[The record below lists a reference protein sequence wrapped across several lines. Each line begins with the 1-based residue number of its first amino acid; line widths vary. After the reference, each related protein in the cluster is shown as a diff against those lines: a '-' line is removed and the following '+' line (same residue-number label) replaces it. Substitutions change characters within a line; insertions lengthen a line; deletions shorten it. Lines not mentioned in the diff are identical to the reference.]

1 MIGKLKN
8 IINRLTIT
16 DTEDEKSQEIL
27 TELFEDVATQ
37 TSEAEKQ
44 GDDWI
49 YLNDSYRRFLI
60 VSSLPAV
67 MHLLDEEAPLDKIPP
82 HVGSNYKQRKVDTD
96 DSVTEH
102 LQQSSIFR
110 SRHRIRQESDIK
122 NSTSRRCDGR
132 MLRENR
138 TVSRLRETEYVDEA
152 IYFDLRTPSLDE
164 LDILTDWVLTE
175 LRNEDIG
182 IKPIQFRNE
191 DALETVSPIGSEL
204 ITHSLRFDVDTAS
217 KIVVHF
223 MSTHKEPSEEY
234 ISKQYDRLM
243 KYYERNTDGSSNSD
257 GQKE

>member
-1 MIGKLKN
+1 MIEKLKY
-8 IINRLTIT
+8 IISRLTGT
-16 DTEDEKSQEIL
+16 DKKDEKSQKII
-27 TELFEDVATQ
+27 TELFQDVATQ

-49 YLNDSYRRFLI
+49 YLNNSYRRFLI
-60 VSSLPAV
+60 VSSLPAGI
-67 MHLLDEEAPLDKIPP
+67 HLLDGETPLDKIPA
-82 HVGSNYKQRKVDTD
+82 HVGSNYKQSQVDTD

-102 LQQSSIFR
+102 LQQNSIYR
-110 SRHRIRQESDIK
+110 SRHRIQQESNIT
-122 NSTSRRCDGR
+122 NSISRRCDAR
-132 MLRENR
+132 MLREKR
-138 TVSRLRETEYVDEA
+138 TVSRLRETEYVDKA

-204 ITHSLRFDVDTAS
+204 ITHRLRFDIETGS
-217 KIVVHF
+217 KIVAYF

-234 ISKQYDRLM
+234 FSKQYDRLM
-243 KYYERNTDGSSNSD
+243 KYYERNTDNSVNSD
-257 GQKE
+257 GEKQ